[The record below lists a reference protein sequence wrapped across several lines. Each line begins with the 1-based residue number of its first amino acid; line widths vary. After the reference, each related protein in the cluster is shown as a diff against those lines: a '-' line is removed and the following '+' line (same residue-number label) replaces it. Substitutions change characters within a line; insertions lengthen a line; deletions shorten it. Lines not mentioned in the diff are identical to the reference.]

1 MDKQEIAR
9 QVREYI
15 GREMPKSDVELT
27 DTTNLLEE
35 WFVDSM
41 QVVQIVMFIESQFGV
56 DVYRADING
65 QNFRNIETI
74 SQLVAGRL
82 AG

>member
-41 QVVQIVMFIESQFGV
+41 QVVQIVMFIESPFGV